1 MPSLWLF
8 FTWFIFI
15 TWEKD
20 LILEV
25 SVDEDMLVLDT
36 YFRSLSLYSIFKFKC
51 QPTERAPCVCAGC
64 SASVLRSWILPSFST
79 RPASLPLYFSCLM
92 KGNVLAPFHYHRT
105 KTGHVNNPPPS
116 RGLHRHWPLLRCLPI
131 NSHSRKNFKWF
142 CDVKEAQE
150 NIVWCQIAS
159 IIEST
164 Q

>member
-1 MPSLWLF
+1 
-8 FTWFIFI
+8 
-15 TWEKD
+15 
-20 LILEV
+20 
-25 SVDEDMLVLDT
+25 MLVLDT

-51 QPTERAPCVCAGC
+51 QPTERAPCVSAGC
-64 SASVLRSWILPSFST
+64 SASVLQSWILPSFST
-79 RPASLPLYFSCLM
+79 RPASLLLCFFLLNEG
-92 KGNVLAPFHYHRT
+92 KFLAPFHYHRP
-105 KTGHVNNPPPS
+105 KTDHENNPPPS

>member
-1 MPSLWLF
+1 MIF
-8 FTWFIFI
+8 FLTWFIFI

-25 SVDEDMLVLDT
+25 SVDKDMLVLDT

-51 QPTERAPCVCAGC
+51 QPTERAPCVDAGC
-64 SASVLRSWILPSFST
+64 SASVLQSWILPSFST
-79 RPASLPLYFSCLM
+79 RRANLLLYYSCSM

-105 KTGHVNNPPPS
+105 KTGHENNSPPS
-116 RGLHRHWPLLRCLPI
+116 RGLRRHWPLLRCLPI

-159 IIEST
+159 IIESP